1 MGICCMTQGK
11 QNRANNLEGWDGVGG
26 RREVPE
32 GEDVCMPMGSL
43 HCCTA
48 EINTML

>member
-1 MGICCMTQGK
+1 MTQGK
-11 QNRANNLEGWDGVGG
+11 PNRANNLEGWDRVGG

-32 GEDVCMPMGSL
+32 GEDVCVPMSSL
-43 HCCTA
+43 PWCTA